1 MPAVELNDRYP
12 KMDAYW
18 ELVKK
23 TLCDVFHAESGD
35 ADTLRRELSDRPA
48 EEQLLF
54 YHAEPLDVAADL
66 ADQRPDDTQ
75 VKAYRQLADQVGWG
89 TP

>member
-12 KMDAYW
+12 KMDEYW

-23 TLCDVFHAESGD
+23 TLSHVFQ
-35 ADTLRRELSDRPA
+35 ADSDLADILRGELSGRPA

-66 ADQRPDDTQ
+66 ADQRPDHGQ

>member
-1 MPAVELNDRYP
+1 MPTVEWNDRYP
-12 KMDAYW
+12 QMDEYW

-23 TLCDVFHAESGD
+23 TLRDVFQTDSAIV
-35 ADTLRRELSDRPA
+35 DTLRGEVGGRPA

-66 ADQRPDDTQ
+66 ADQRPDDGQ
-75 VKAYRQLADQVGWG
+75 VTAYRQLAEQVGWG
-89 TP
+89 AP

>member
-1 MPAVELNDRYP
+1 MPAVELKDRYP
-12 KMDAYW
+12 KMDEYW

-23 TLCDVFHAESGD
+23 TLSDVFQADSD
-35 ADTLRRELSDRPA
+35 VADTLRGELSGRLA
-48 EEQLLF
+48 EEHLLF

-66 ADQRPDDTQ
+66 ADQRPDDGQ

>member
-12 KMDAYW
+12 QMDEYW

-23 TLCDVFHAESGD
+23 TLRDVFQADSD
-35 ADTLRRELSDRPA
+35 VADTLRGELDNRPA

-54 YHAEPLDVAADL
+54 YHAEPLDVASDL
-66 ADQRPDDTQ
+66 ADQRPDDEQ